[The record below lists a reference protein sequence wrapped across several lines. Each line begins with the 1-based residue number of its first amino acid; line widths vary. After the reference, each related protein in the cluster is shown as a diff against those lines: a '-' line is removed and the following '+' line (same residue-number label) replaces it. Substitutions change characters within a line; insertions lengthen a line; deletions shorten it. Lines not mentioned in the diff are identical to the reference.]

1 MNIMNESNKPDII
14 PSEDSHSTTENELIL
29 ELEKGKGKKYIR
41 FVMAVLSSIPWVGSV
56 IGATAS
62 FTAEKDQEKLNE
74 LQKLWLAEHQ
84 EKIKSLGETFVQ
96 MFSRLDEFGE
106 EIKVRLESQE
116 YLTLVRKTFHSW
128 DQADTDEK
136 RKMYQKL
143 ITNAAAITLS
153 PDDLIRLFI
162 NWLDVYHEAHF
173 IVIKAIYKHTGITRA
188 QIWDSFH
195 DARPRE
201 DSAEADLFRYLIRD
215 LSTGGVIRQ
224 ERDTNV
230 YGQFIKKTPARASK
244 YGGSQVSKTMES
256 AFEDSKSYEL
266 TELGKQF
273 VHYVMEEVVTQI
285 G

>member
-1 MNIMNESNKPDII
+1 MSDSNN
-14 PSEDSHSTTENELIL
+14 PSLSPTEVSDSSTENELIN
-29 ELEKGKGKKYIR
+29 ELGKGKGKKYVR
-41 FVMAVLSSIPWVGSV
+41 FVMAILSSIPWVGSV

-84 EKIKSLGETFVQ
+84 EKIKSLKEALSQ
-96 MFSRLDEFGE
+96 MFSRLDELGE
-106 EIKVRLESQE
+106 DIQERLESKE

-173 IVIKAIYKHTGITRA
+173 MVIRSIYKHSGITRA
-188 QIWDSFH
+188 EIWDSIH
-195 DARPRE
+195 NVRPRE
-201 DSAEADLFRYLIRD
+201 DSADADLFRYLVRD

-224 ERDTNV
+224 QRETNV
-230 YGQFIKKTPARASK
+230 YGEFIKKLPIKTPK
-244 YGGSQVSKTMES
+244 GYGSRTMES
-256 AFEDSKSYEL
+256 AFENAKPYEL

-273 VHYVMEEVVTQI
+273 VHYVMEDIVTQI
-285 G
+285 GS